1 MLKSIYSLNNIINYL
16 LIGNEGKI
24 FTVTFRKKDGSV
36 RVLNGRLGVH
46 HGKKLQKPTTAG
58 IPKYIVVYDM
68 QKKAYRN
75 VNTSTVTAI
84 KMKGK
89 EFIVA

>member
-36 RVLNGRLGVH
+36 RVLNG
-46 HGKKLQKPTTAG
+46 Q
-58 IPKYIVVYDM
+58 
-68 QKKAYRN
+68 
-75 VNTSTVTAI
+75 
-84 KMKGK
+84 
-89 EFIVA
+89 